1 VNFVSFGGSGSCP
14 TANFG
19 TAKSVPP
26 DFSPNEFGSQKIRH
40 QPPSKASGMGRKI

>member
-1 VNFVSFGGSGSCP
+1 VDFVSFGGSGSCP

-26 DFSPNEFGSQKIRH
+26 DFSPNEFGSQKFVINH
-40 QPPSKASGMGRKI
+40 HPKPVA